1 MGIENVPGASSVLRV
16 FKSSASATMAPRKVT
31 IIGSGNWG
39 SAIARIVGNTT
50 KNYPDVFDP
59 VVRMWVFEE
68 MVNGEKLSDIIN
80 TRHENVKYLPGKL
93 IPENVVAVPD
103 LIESCEE
110 ANILIFVIPHQFVR
124 NVCHQL
130 RGKVASDTQAVS
142 LIKGLSAPNAE
153 KSGGVKLVSD
163 DIREILG
170 IEVSVLMGANLAH
183 EVANDDFCEAT
194 IGCKK
199 KAEHGMLLKK
209 LFNRENFRINVV
221 EDSHTVELCGALK
234 NVVACAAGFTDGL
247 GYGDNTKAAVIRL
260 GLMEIT
266 KFVEHYY
273 PGSNLET
280 FFESCGIADL
290 ITTCYGGRNRKVCEA
305 FVKSGKS
312 LEEVEKELLHGQ
324 SAQGPLTA
332 EEVYFM
338 TEKSGLADRFP
349 LFTAVHRICKGEMKP
364 HEMGLSAPNAEKSG
378 GVKLVSDDIREILG
392 IEVSVLMGAN
402 LAHEVANDDFCE
414 ATIGCKKKAEHG
426 MLLKKLFNRE
436 NFRINVVEDSHTVEL
451 CGALKNVVACAAGF
465 TDGLGYGDNTKA
477 AVIRLGLME
486 ITKFVEHYYPG
497 SNLETFFES
506 CGIAD
511 LITTCYGGRNR
522 KVCEAFV
529 KSGKSLEEVEKEL
542 LHGQSAQGP
551 LTAEEVYFMTE
562 KSGLADR
569 FPLFTAVHRIC
580 KGEMKPH
587 EMVCCLRSHP
597 EHMDL

>member
-1 MGIENVPGASSVLRV
+1 MYGSIRLGALLLLHPTRCRRLIEASSVLRL
-16 FKSSASATMAPRKVT
+16 FKSSASATMGPRKVT
-31 IIGSGNWG
+31 IVGSGNWG

-50 KNYPDVFDP
+50 KNYPDEFDP
-59 VVRMWVFEE
+59 IVRMWVFEE
-68 MVNGEKLSDIIN
+68 MVGDEKLSDIIN

-110 ANILIFVIPHQFVR
+110 SNVLIFVIPHQFVR
-124 NVCHQL
+124 NVCNQL
-130 RGKVASDTQAVS
+130 RGKIAGDVQAVS
-142 LIKGLSAPNAE
+142 LIKGIAAIPDPQEEGLSAPNAE
-153 KSGGVKLVSD
+153 KSGGVRLVSD
-163 DIREILG
+163 DIRDILN
-170 IEVSVLMGANLAH
+170 IDVSVLMGANLAH

-199 KAEHGMLLKK
+199 KAENGIMLKR
-209 LFNRENFRINVV
+209 LFNRDNFRVNVV

-338 TEKSGLADRFP
+338 TEKSGL
-349 LFTAVHRICKGEMKP
+349 
-364 HEMGLSAPNAEKSG
+364 
-378 GVKLVSDDIREILG
+378 
-392 IEVSVLMGAN
+392 
-402 LAHEVANDDFCE
+402 
-414 ATIGCKKKAEHG
+414 
-426 MLLKKLFNRE
+426 
-436 NFRINVVEDSHTVEL
+436 
-451 CGALKNVVACAAGF
+451 
-465 TDGLGYGDNTKA
+465 
-477 AVIRLGLME
+477 
-486 ITKFVEHYYPG
+486 
-497 SNLETFFES
+497 SN
-506 CGIAD
+506 
-511 LITTCYGGRNR
+511 
-522 KVCEAFV
+522 
-529 KSGKSLEEVEKEL
+529 
-542 LHGQSAQGP
+542 
-551 LTAEEVYFMTE
+551 
-562 KSGLADR
+562 R

-587 EMVCCLRSHP
+587 EMVSCLRTHP